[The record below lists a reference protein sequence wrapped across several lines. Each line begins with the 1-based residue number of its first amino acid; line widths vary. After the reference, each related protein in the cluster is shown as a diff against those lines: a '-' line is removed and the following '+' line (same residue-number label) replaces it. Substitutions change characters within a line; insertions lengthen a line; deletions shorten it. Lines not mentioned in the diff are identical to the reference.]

1 MSEGDEALHGTLE
14 GFAKLLR
21 ASPHNLLSPRGL
33 VELESRH
40 FPESLAF
47 ARNLPEGPRLLD
59 LGSGGGLPGLII
71 AAARPDLDV
80 HLLEATGKK
89 AAFLAEAAGVL
100 GLNVTVHHGRA
111 EELAVGALAGDFSL
125 VTARAVAPMVRL
137 GPLAAPFLAP
147 GGQLHA
153 IKGDRW
159 REEMAEAQGPIQ
171 AAGLTLVGS
180 PEGPRREGD
189 EGPAVLVLERR
200 RSVGEKNK

>member
-1 MSEGDEALHGTLE
+1 MTMGDEALREILGR
-14 GFAKLLR
+14 FAELLR

-33 VELESRH
+33 VDLERRH

-47 ARNLPEGPRLLD
+47 AHGLPEGPRLLD
-59 LGSGGGLPGLII
+59 LGSGGGLPGLVI
-71 AAARPDLDV
+71 AAARPDLEV

-89 AAFLAEAAGVL
+89 AIFLAEAAGVL

-111 EELAVGALAGDFSL
+111 EELARGPLAGRFSL

-137 GPLAAPFLAP
+137 GPLAAPFLEP

-159 REEMAEAQGPIQ
+159 KEEMTEGGSRIQ
-171 AAGLTLVGS
+171 AVGLTLVGS
-180 PEGPRREGD
+180 PEGPRPSEAQ
-189 EGPAVLVLERR
+189 GPVVLVLERR
-200 RSVGEKNK
+200 GGVGNMTK